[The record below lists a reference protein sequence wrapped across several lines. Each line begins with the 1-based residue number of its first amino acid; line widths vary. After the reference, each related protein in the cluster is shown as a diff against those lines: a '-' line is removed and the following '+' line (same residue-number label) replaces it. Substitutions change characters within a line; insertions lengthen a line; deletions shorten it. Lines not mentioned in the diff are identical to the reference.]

1 MEKSKAQRLIVSITA
16 GAVLLITIL
25 VSVLVYQLISI
36 NQKNRQVAELEAK
49 IAEYNQLIEESKD
62 VYDARTQVDLNGRR
76 WWIEQR
82 ARELGYV
89 LRTDVPLD

>member
-1 MEKSKAQRLIVSITA
+1 MEKSKAERLIVAITA

-25 VSVLVYQLISI
+25 VSILVYQLISI
-36 NQKNRQVAELEAK
+36 NLKNKQVAELEAK
-49 IAEYNQLIEESKD
+49 IAEYNQLIDNGED
-62 VYDARTQVDLNGRR
+62 VKEARSMR